1 MSILNLFKILKPF
14 ELKNLLILFVAGF
27 FFWISISC
35 LLPTLPT
42 YIQSVGANEKQ
53 IGQVMGCF
61 GIGLLLSRMSM
72 GNFADRH
79 SRKLVLLIGTFVAAV
94 APIGYIFFNSIP
106 ELMLIRSFH
115 GISIAAFTIGYSAL
129 VVDLSPVNHRGESI
143 GYMNL
148 AVPTGMAA
156 GPALGG
162 YLVDSVGYQSLFLVS
177 ASSGGLALFL
187 IAQIQKIKS
196 ETINLTKID
205 PQDRVDRTFIEMIS
219 SRSLSVPTLIF
230 LLVGLLFGTIVAFLP
245 LYVKELNIDFN
256 LGLFYTV
263 VAIASFSVRI
273 FVGKA
278 SDRLGRGLFISLSL
292 SCYIISMTLLSIANS
307 PAIFLLVAVAEGM
320 GRGLLV
326 PIMLALISDRSYD
339 SERGKVFSL
348 CLGGFDVG
356 ITLAGPVLGIAIAE
370 IGYRQLFAYTAGL
383 AILALILFITRA
395 NKKLVSSLRFAIGKE
410 KDCYAIYE

>member
-1 MSILNLFKILKPF
+1 MSIVNLVKILKPSQ
-14 ELKNLLILFVAGF
+14 LKNLLLLFVAGF
-27 FFWISISC
+27 FFWVSISS

-42 YIQSVGANEKQ
+42 YIQSVGANIQ
-53 IGQVMGCF
+53 QVGQVMGCF
-61 GIGLLLSRMSM
+61 AIGLLLSRTLM
-72 GNFADRH
+72 GKCADLH
-79 SRKLVLLIGTFVAAV
+79 SRKLVLLIGSFVTAV
-94 APIGYIFFNSIP
+94 APLGYIFFNSIP
-106 ELMLIRSFH
+106 ELMAIRAFH

-129 VVDLSPVNHRGESI
+129 VVDFSPIQNRGESI

-162 YLVDSVGYQSLFLVS
+162 YLVNSIGYESLFLVS
-177 ASSGGLALFL
+177 ASSGWLALFL
-187 IAQIQKIKS
+187 IFQIK
-196 ETINLTKID
+196 ETKPETVNLADDFATKM
-205 PQDRVDRTFIEMIS
+205 VDRTFIELINS
-219 SRSLSVPTLIF
+219 PSLNVPTVIL

-278 SDRLGRGLFISLSL
+278 SDRYGRGLFITLSL
-292 SCYIISMTLLSIANS
+292 LCYVFSMILLSVANS
-307 PAIFLLVAVAEGM
+307 PAIFLLVAVAEGI

-339 SERGKVFSL
+339 KERGKVFAL

-356 ITLAGPVLGIAIAE
+356 IALAGPVLGMAIAA
-370 IGYRQLFAYTAGL
+370 IGYRQLFSWA
-383 AILALILFITRA
+383 AILAVFAVILFATKA
-395 NKKLVSSLRFAIGKE
+395 NKHLSSSLRFAIGKE
-410 KDCYAIYE
+410 KDLYSVN